1 MGCREDIAP
10 PFGRKHR
17 HKPEN
22 TRVLFGIKTSR
33 YNRGL
38 TSLKILYLRYMHT
51 LTLLPCSIGDL
62 KNLKEIRLCSNK
74 IKRLLTAIGRLSGLE
89 AFHLSF
95 MPEITSLPSS
105 ICNLTSL
112 KRISLCDNNKIRG
125 LPDDIGRL
133 TSLEILEI
141 SSLKIKSLRCSIGNL
156 SNLKQ
161 LRLKRM
167 KLRSLSDS
175 IGRLTSLET
184 LDLSYLIL
192 TSLPFSFCN
201 PTNILIILLGLVP

>member
-1 MGCREDIAP
+1 VGCREDIAP

-38 TSLKILYLRYMHT
+38 ASLKILYLRYMHT

-105 ICNLTSL
+105 ICM
-112 KRISLCDNNKIRG
+112 
-125 LPDDIGRL
+125 
-133 TSLEILEI
+133 EILEI